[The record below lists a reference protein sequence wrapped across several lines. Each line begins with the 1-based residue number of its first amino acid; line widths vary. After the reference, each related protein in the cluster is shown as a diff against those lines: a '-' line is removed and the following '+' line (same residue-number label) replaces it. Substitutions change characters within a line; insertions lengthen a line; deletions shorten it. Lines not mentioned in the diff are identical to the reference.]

1 MMIVMIENE
10 NNSFDRV
17 EPCQGDSRF
26 RFRRWV
32 FLIFFLIFL
41 FLILLK
47 PFFLNLKSAAAAE
60 NPQSYQIT
68 VSATIGESR
77 LTLFGWT
84 SPQSLVEL
92 QGQRV
97 SESVIANNQGYFFFD
112 RILLPAPRSPRSA
125 SGVGEV
131 EPTYP
136 ELCLTSI
143 DTQSRASFPTCLPP
157 LPLGSFDISIGPV
170 LLPPTI
176 SLSKGNFLPN
186 EQAIAQGLTIPD
198 SEVTIFLANDISKKS
213 LISQFLNILISP
225 VNAYSLPK
233 YQVRADEKGNFEFN
247 LPSNSTGPTSWK
259 IFAAATHLGSPSPK
273 SNTLTFRI
281 LGWWE
286 WLWEQIKL
294 ILGLI
299 VGLAKPYW
307 WQIIIFLEIGILLVV
322 KRKMQSEKRKTTA

>member
-1 MMIVMIENE
+1 VKNEKLQFKIQNYISKFKIFKFLIVVF
-10 NNSFDRV
+10 SFSFLV
-17 EPCQGDSRF
+17 F
-26 RFRRWV
+26 RFSS
-32 FLIFFLIFL
+32 
-41 FLILLK
+41 
-47 PFFLNLKSAAAAE
+47 SAQAVT
-60 NPQSYQIT
+60 NPISYEIT

-97 SESVIANNQGYFFFD
+97 SESVIANEQGYFFFD

-136 ELCLTSI
+136 ELCLSSI
-143 DTQSRASFPTCLPP
+143 DSLSRVSFPTCLPP

-170 LLPPTI
+170 LLPPTL
-176 SLSKGNFLPN
+176 SLFTVRTFGRAQSKPLSNLSKGNFLPN

-198 SEVTIFLANDISKKS
+198 SEVNIFLANNLTPLLRFSFIPS
-213 LISQFLNILISP
+213 
-225 VNAYSLPK
+225 VYAYFIPR
-233 YQVRADEKGNFEFN
+233 YQIKADANGHFEFN
-247 LPSNSTGPTSWK
+247 LPAGPPAGGASWRV
-259 IFAAATHLGSPSPK
+259 FATATHLGLPSPK

-286 WLWEQIKL
+286 WLLAQIKL

>member
-1 MMIVMIENE
+1 MNKQVCFWRNKT
-10 NNSFDRV
+10 FY
-17 EPCQGDSRF
+17 
-26 RFRRWV
+26 
-32 FLIFFLIFL
+32 FL
-41 FLILLK
+41 FVPYTLYLILYTLYS
-47 PFFLNLKSAAAAE
+47 PNQVVATAE

-97 SESVIANNQGYFFFD
+97 SESVIANDQGYFFFD

-170 LLPPTI
+170 LLPPTL

-186 EQAIAQGLTIPD
+186 EQVIAQGLTIPN
-198 SEVTIFLANDISKKS
+198 SEVNIFLANNLTHS
-213 LISQFLNILISP
+213 LRFSFIPS
-225 VNAYSLPK
+225 VYAYFIPR
-233 YQVRADEKGNFEFN
+233 YQIKADANGHFEFN
-247 LPSNSTGPTSWK
+247 LPSSPPTSGTSWK
-259 IFAAATHLGSPSPK
+259 VFAAATHLGSPSPK

-286 WLWEQIKL
+286 WLLAQIKL

>member
-1 MMIVMIENE
+1 MNKQVCFWRNKT
-10 NNSFDRV
+10 FY
-17 EPCQGDSRF
+17 
-26 RFRRWV
+26 
-32 FLIFFLIFL
+32 FL
-41 FLILLK
+41 FVPYTLYLILYTLYS
-47 PFFLNLKSAAAAE
+47 PNQVVATAE

-97 SESVIANNQGYFFFD
+97 SESVIANDQGYFFFD
-112 RILLPAPRSPRSA
+112 RILLPKPD
-125 SGVGEV
+125 
-131 EPTYP
+131 PTYP

-143 DTQSRASFPTCLPP
+143 DSLSRASFPTCLPP
-157 LPLGSFDISIGPV
+157 LPRQLAGSFDISIGPV
-170 LLPPTI
+170 LLPPTLN
-176 SLSKGNFLPN
+176 LSKGSFLPN
-186 EQAIAQGLTIPD
+186 EQAIAQGLTIPN
-198 SEVTIFLANDISKKS
+198 SEVNIFLANNLTPS
-213 LISQFLNILISP
+213 LRFSFIPS
-225 VNAYSLPK
+225 VYAYFIPR
-233 YQVRADEKGNFEFN
+233 YQIKADANGHFEFN
-247 LPSNSTGPTSWK
+247 LPAGPPAGGASWRV
-259 IFAAATHLGSPSPK
+259 FATATHLGLPSPK

-286 WLWEQIKL
+286 WLLAQIKL

>member
-1 MMIVMIENE
+1 MKNEKLQFKIQNYISKFKIFKFLIVVF
-10 NNSFDRV
+10 SFSFLV
-17 EPCQGDSRF
+17 F
-26 RFRRWV
+26 RFSS
-32 FLIFFLIFL
+32 
-41 FLILLK
+41 
-47 PFFLNLKSAAAAE
+47 SAQAVT
-60 NPQSYQIT
+60 NPISYEIT

-97 SESVIANNQGYFFFD
+97 SESVIANDQGYFFFD

-157 LPLGSFDISIGPV
+157 LPRQLAGSFDMSIGPV
-170 LLPPTI
+170 LLPPTLN
-176 SLSKGNFLPN
+176 LSKGSFLPN
-186 EQAIAQGLTIPD
+186 EQVIAQGLTIPN
-198 SEVTIFLANDISKKS
+198 SEVNIFLANNLTPS
-213 LISQFLNILISP
+213 LRFSFIPS
-225 VNAYSLPK
+225 VYAYFIPR
-233 YQVRADEKGNFEFN
+233 YQIKADANGHFEFN
-247 LPSNSTGPTSWK
+247 LPSSPPTSGTSWK
-259 IFAAATHLGSPSPK
+259 IFATATHLGLPSPK

-286 WLWEQIKL
+286 WLLAQIKL

>member
-1 MMIVMIENE
+1 VNKQVCFWR
-10 NNSFDRV
+10 NKTFY
-17 EPCQGDSRF
+17 
-26 RFRRWV
+26 
-32 FLIFFLIFL
+32 FL
-41 FLILLK
+41 FVPYTLYLILYTLYS
-47 PFFLNLKSAAAAE
+47 PNQVVATAE

-97 SESVIANNQGYFFFD
+97 SESVIANDQGYFFFD

-157 LPLGSFDISIGPV
+157 LPRQLAGSFDMSIGPV
-170 LLPPTI
+170 LLPPTLN
-176 SLSKGNFLPN
+176 LSKGSFLPN
-186 EQAIAQGLTIPD
+186 EQAIAQGLTIPN
-198 SEVTIFLANDISKKS
+198 SEVNIFLANNLTPS
-213 LISQFLNILISP
+213 LRFSFIPS
-225 VNAYSLPK
+225 VYAYFIPR
-233 YQVRADEKGNFEFN
+233 YQIKADANGHFEFN
-247 LPSNSTGPTSWK
+247 LPAGPPAGGASWRV
-259 IFAAATHLGSPSPK
+259 FATATHLGLPSPK

-286 WLWEQIKL
+286 WLLAQIKL

>member
-1 MMIVMIENE
+1 VKNEKLQFKIQNYISKFKIFKFLIVVF
-10 NNSFDRV
+10 SFSFLV
-17 EPCQGDSRF
+17 F
-26 RFRRWV
+26 RFSS
-32 FLIFFLIFL
+32 
-41 FLILLK
+41 
-47 PFFLNLKSAAAAE
+47 SAQAVT
-60 NPQSYQIT
+60 NPISYEIT

-97 SESVIANNQGYFFFD
+97 SESVIANEQGYFFFD

-136 ELCLTSI
+136 ELCLSSI
-143 DTQSRASFPTCLPP
+143 DSLSRVSFPTCLPP

-170 LLPPTI
+170 LLPPTLN
-176 SLSKGNFLPN
+176 LSKGSFLPN

-198 SEVTIFLANDISKKS
+198 SEVNIFLANDISKKS

-225 VNAYSLPK
+225 INAYSLPR
-233 YQVRADEKGNFEFN
+233 YQIRSDETGHFEFN
-247 LPSNSTGPTSWK
+247 LPAGPPAGGASWRV
-259 IFAAATHLGSPSPK
+259 FATATHLGLPSPK

-286 WLWEQIKL
+286 WLLAQIKL

>member
-1 MMIVMIENE
+1 MNKQVCFWRNKT
-10 NNSFDRV
+10 FY
-17 EPCQGDSRF
+17 
-26 RFRRWV
+26 
-32 FLIFFLIFL
+32 FL
-41 FLILLK
+41 FVPYTLYLILYTLYS
-47 PFFLNLKSAAAAE
+47 PNQVVATAE

-97 SESVIANNQGYFFFD
+97 SESVIANDQGYFFFD

-157 LPLGSFDISIGPV
+157 LPRQLAGSFDISIGPV
-170 LLPPTI
+170 LLPPTLN
-176 SLSKGNFLPN
+176 LSKGSFLPN
-186 EQAIAQGLTIPD
+186 EQAIAQGLTIPN
-198 SEVTIFLANDISKKS
+198 SEVNIFLANNLTPS
-213 LISQFLNILISP
+213 LRFSFIPS
-225 VNAYSLPK
+225 VYAYFIPR
-233 YQVRADEKGNFEFN
+233 YQIKADANGHFEFN
-247 LPSNSTGPTSWK
+247 LPAGPPAGGASWRV
-259 IFAAATHLGSPSPK
+259 FATATHLGLPSPK

-286 WLWEQIKL
+286 WLLAQIKL

>member
-1 MMIVMIENE
+1 MNKQVCFWRNKT
-10 NNSFDRV
+10 FY
-17 EPCQGDSRF
+17 
-26 RFRRWV
+26 
-32 FLIFFLIFL
+32 FL
-41 FLILLK
+41 FVPYTLYLILYTLYS
-47 PFFLNLKSAAAAE
+47 PNQVVATAE

-97 SESVIANNQGYFFFD
+97 SESVIANDQGYFFFD

-136 ELCLTSI
+136 ELCLSSI
-143 DTQSRASFPTCLPP
+143 DSLSRVSFPTCLPP

-170 LLPPTI
+170 LLPPI
-176 SLSKGNFLPN
+176 LSLSKGNFLPN
-186 EQAIAQGLTIPD
+186 EQAIAQGLTIPN
-198 SEVTIFLANDISKKS
+198 SEVTIFLANNLTPS
-213 LISQFLNILISP
+213 LRFSFIPS
-225 VNAYSLPK
+225 VYAYFIPR
-233 YQVRADEKGNFEFN
+233 YQIKADANGHFEFN
-247 LPSNSTGPTSWK
+247 LPAGPPAGGASWRV
-259 IFAAATHLGSPSPK
+259 FATATHLGLPSPK

-286 WLWEQIKL
+286 WLLAQIKL

>member
-1 MMIVMIENE
+1 VKNEKLQFKIQNYISKFKIFKFLIVVF
-10 NNSFDRV
+10 SFSFLV
-17 EPCQGDSRF
+17 F
-26 RFRRWV
+26 RFSS
-32 FLIFFLIFL
+32 
-41 FLILLK
+41 
-47 PFFLNLKSAAAAE
+47 SAQAVT
-60 NPQSYQIT
+60 NPISYEIT

-97 SESVIANNQGYFFFD
+97 SESVIANDQGYFFFD

-157 LPLGSFDISIGPV
+157 LPRQLAGSFDMSIGPV
-170 LLPPTI
+170 LLPPTLN
-176 SLSKGNFLPN
+176 LSKGSFLPN
-186 EQAIAQGLTIPD
+186 EQAIAQGLTIPN
-198 SEVTIFLANDISKKS
+198 SEVNIFLANNLTPS
-213 LISQFLNILISP
+213 LRFSFIPS
-225 VNAYSLPK
+225 VYAYFIPR
-233 YQVRADEKGNFEFN
+233 YQIKADANGHFEFN
-247 LPSNSTGPTSWK
+247 LPAGPPAGGASWRV
-259 IFAAATHLGSPSPK
+259 FATATHLGLPSPK

-286 WLWEQIKL
+286 WLLAQIKL

>member
-1 MMIVMIENE
+1 VKNEKLQFKIQNYISKFKIFKFLIVVF
-10 NNSFDRV
+10 SFSFLV
-17 EPCQGDSRF
+17 F
-26 RFRRWV
+26 RFSS
-32 FLIFFLIFL
+32 
-41 FLILLK
+41 
-47 PFFLNLKSAAAAE
+47 SAQAVT
-60 NPQSYQIT
+60 NPISYEIT

-97 SESVIANNQGYFFFD
+97 SESVIANDQGYFFFD

-157 LPLGSFDISIGPV
+157 LPRQLAGSFDISIGPV
-170 LLPPTI
+170 LLPPTLN
-176 SLSKGNFLPN
+176 LSKGSFLPN
-186 EQAIAQGLTIPD
+186 EQAIAQGLTIPN
-198 SEVTIFLANDISKKS
+198 SEVNIFLANNLTPS
-213 LISQFLNILISP
+213 LRFSFIPS
-225 VNAYSLPK
+225 VYAYFIPR
-233 YQVRADEKGNFEFN
+233 YQIKADANGHFEFN
-247 LPSNSTGPTSWK
+247 LPAGPPAGGASWRV
-259 IFAAATHLGSPSPK
+259 FATATHLGLPSPK

-286 WLWEQIKL
+286 WLLAQIKL

>member
-1 MMIVMIENE
+1 MNKT
-10 NNSFDRV
+10 FY
-17 EPCQGDSRF
+17 
-26 RFRRWV
+26 
-32 FLIFFLIFL
+32 FL
-41 FLILLK
+41 FVPYTLYLILYTLYS
-47 PFFLNLKSAAAAE
+47 PNQVAAAVE
-60 NPQSYQIT
+60 NPQSFQIT

-77 LTLFGWT
+77 LTLFGYT
-84 SPQSLVEL
+84 SPQALVEL

-97 SESVIANNQGYFFFD
+97 SESVIANDQGYFFFD
-112 RILLPAPRSPRSA
+112 RILLPAPRSSQ
-125 SGVGEV
+125 SEV

-136 ELCLTSI
+136 ELCLASI
-143 DTQSRASFPTCLPP
+143 DSLSRVSFPTCLPP
-157 LPLGSFDISIGPV
+157 LPLGSFDMSIGPV
-170 LLPPTI
+170 LLPPTL
-176 SLSKGNFLPN
+176 SLFTVSLSNLSKGSFLPN

-198 SEVTIFLANDISKKS
+198 SEVNIFLANNLTHS
-213 LISQFLNILISP
+213 LRFSFIPS
-225 VNAYSLPK
+225 VYAYFIPR
-233 YQVRADEKGNFEFN
+233 YQIKADANGHFEFN
-247 LPSNSTGPTSWK
+247 LPSSPPTSGASWK
-259 IFAAATHLGSPSPK
+259 VFAAATHLGSPSPK

>member
-1 MMIVMIENE
+1 MNKQVCFWRNKT
-10 NNSFDRV
+10 FY
-17 EPCQGDSRF
+17 
-26 RFRRWV
+26 
-32 FLIFFLIFL
+32 FL
-41 FLILLK
+41 FVPYTLYLILYTLYS
-47 PFFLNLKSAAAAE
+47 PNQVVATAE

-97 SESVIANNQGYFFFD
+97 SESVIANDQGYFFFD

-170 LLPPTI
+170 LLPPTLN
-176 SLSKGNFLPN
+176 LSKGSFLPN
-186 EQAIAQGLTIPD
+186 EQAIAQGLTIPN
-198 SEVTIFLANDISKKS
+198 SEVTIFLANNLTPS
-213 LISQFLNILISP
+213 LRFSFIPS
-225 VNAYSLPK
+225 VYAYFIPR
-233 YQVRADEKGNFEFN
+233 YQIKADANGHFEFN
-247 LPSNSTGPTSWK
+247 LPAGPPAGGASWRV
-259 IFAAATHLGSPSPK
+259 FATATHLGLPSPK

-286 WLWEQIKL
+286 WLLAQIKL

>member
-1 MMIVMIENE
+1 MNKQVCFWRNKT
-10 NNSFDRV
+10 FY
-17 EPCQGDSRF
+17 
-26 RFRRWV
+26 
-32 FLIFFLIFL
+32 FL
-41 FLILLK
+41 FVPYTLYLILYTLYS
-47 PFFLNLKSAAAAE
+47 PNQVVATAE

-97 SESVIANNQGYFFFD
+97 SESVIANEQGYFFFD

-136 ELCLTSI
+136 ELCLSSI
-143 DTQSRASFPTCLPP
+143 DSLSRVSFPTCLPP

-170 LLPPTI
+170 LLPPTL

-186 EQAIAQGLTIPD
+186 EQVIAQGLTIPN
-198 SEVTIFLANDISKKS
+198 SEVNIFLANNLTHS
-213 LISQFLNILISP
+213 LRFSFIPS
-225 VNAYSLPK
+225 VYAYFIPR
-233 YQVRADEKGNFEFN
+233 YQIKADANGHFEFN
-247 LPSNSTGPTSWK
+247 LPSSPPTSGTSWK
-259 IFAAATHLGSPSPK
+259 IFAAATYLGSPSPK